1 MRTLWQDTR
10 YGMRMLGKS
19 PGFTA
24 IALITLA
31 VGIGANT
38 TMFSVS
44 DLLLIQPPRKV
55 KAREQLAVLAT
66 KDAPDYLDARFRYS
80 EYLTLRDNSSSAFSD
95 LMAEDI
101 GFTGLWSNLVHGDLA
116 RDVRTRY
123 VSANYFTGLGD
134 NLVRGR
140 GFLPE
145 EERRGSAPVVVLG
158 HNLWQRLGSDPKLI
172 GEYITLNGTPC
183 QVVGVAVEG
192 FSGVTFIGPELWLP
206 LGSYWTVVRFDP
218 TWNDRQKDL
227 RLDLVG
233 RLKPGATLSVAQT
246 QLNAL
251 IPQFKREY
259 PQRWS
264 QLSSINLR
272 APGRMQLHGD
282 IEAQLQE
289 WTVASGVLMAVSATI
304 LAIACLN
311 LANMLIVQGASRQR
325 EIATRLALG
334 GSRWCIIRQ
343 LLMESLLL
351 ALLGGVLGVLL
362 AVWGTRIMNIWV
374 VPYFSRTTAFRCAL
388 SLRVL
393 AGTLGLC
400 VITTLLFGLKPAL
413 RLSKSDIVG
422 QMKAS
427 GSRVLGSP
435 QRKRGAVSVTG
446 QIALTVTLVLIAMLL
461 THSALQIAKPEAR
474 FSLEDKL
481 VVQIDPDSAGYDPVR
496 PRQIGAALA
505 DHLASLPGVK
515 ALGTSAKVFYGGGG
529 PVVIGE
535 YPSESKRPLAR
546 EAAIAS
552 VGRDYFTA
560 MEIPLLQ
567 GRLFNQLDY
576 APDAE
581 VVTII
586 DESLARKLRPDGG
599 ALGCFVQWG
608 LYSKEEDGPY
618 RVVGIVAHLPNV
630 EDREVHAQVYEPHK
644 SDRLPPHLYL
654 HVANKGLVDGLRQRM
669 IAEIHTVDAQISVK
683 WVKTLAEIHDSQ
695 YSVKKAR
702 TEARLGLT
710 AGATALFLAALGIY
724 AIKGHMVVTRTSE
737 IGMRMALGATHGN
750 IIGMVLREGL
760 LLTTVGLTIGLAL
773 GLAVAKVAARF
784 LYGISPSDPVSI
796 VVTVA
801 LLGAAS
807 LLAGYLPARRAAK
820 VDPMVALRQE

>member
-1 MRTLWQDTR
+1 MTALWQDFR
-10 YGMRMLGKS
+10 FAGRMLSKS

-31 VGIGANT
+31 IGIGANT
-38 TMFSVS
+38 IMFSVS

-55 KAREQLAVLAT
+55 KAREQLAVLSIN
-66 KDAPDYLDARFRYS
+66 DDRYEYFRYS
-80 EYLTLRDNSSSAFSD
+80 EYLTLRDSGLAFSD

-101 GFTGLWSNLVHGDLA
+101 GATGLFSNLVHGDLA

-218 TWNDRQKDL
+218 AWNDRQKDL
-227 RLDLVG
+227 RLNLVG
-233 RLKPGATLSVAQT
+233 RLKPGATLAVAQT

-264 QLSSINLR
+264 QLSAINLR
-272 APGRMQLHGD
+272 TPGRMQLYGD
-282 IEAQLQE
+282 FEAQLQE
-289 WTVASGVLMAVSATI
+289 WAVASGVLMAVSATI

-343 LLMESLLL
+343 LLIQSLLL
-351 ALLGGVLGVLL
+351 ALVGGVLGVLL

-374 VPYFSRTTAFRCAL
+374 VPYFSRTTAFRCGL

-435 QRKRGAVSVTG
+435 QRKRDAVSVTG
-446 QIALTVTLVLIAMLL
+446 QIALTVALVLIAMLL
-461 THSALQIAKPEAR
+461 TRSALQIAKPEAR

-481 VVQIDPDSAGYDPVR
+481 VVEIDPDSAGYDPVR

-515 ALGTSAKVFYGGGG
+515 ALGTSAKVFYGGSG
-529 PVVIGE
+529 PIVIGE
-535 YPSESKRPLAR
+535 YQSESERPLAR
-546 EAAIAS
+546 EAAIAW

-581 VVTII
+581 AVTII

-630 EDREVHAQVYEPHK
+630 EDREVHAQVYTPEE

-654 HVANKGLVDGLRQRM
+654 HVANKGLVDGLRQCI
-669 IAEIHTVDAQISVK
+669 IAEIHTIDARISVK

-695 YSVKKAR
+695 YSVEKAR
-702 TEARLGLT
+702 KEARLGLT
-710 AGATALFLAALGIY
+710 AGATALFLAALGLY

-784 LYGISPSDPVSI
+784 LYGISPADPVSI

-820 VDPMVALRQE
+820 IDPMVALRQE

>member
-1 MRTLWQDTR
+1 VNALWQDIC
-10 YGMRMLGKS
+10 YGSRMLRKS

-24 IALITLA
+24 IALVTLA
-31 VGIGANT
+31 LGIGANT
-38 TMFSVS
+38 NMFSIS
-44 DLLLIQPPRKV
+44 DLLLMQPPRKV
-55 KAREQLAVLAT
+55 EAREQLAVLSVNN
-66 KDAPDYLDARFRYS
+66 DRYEYWRYS
-80 EYLTLRDNSSSAFSD
+80 EYFTLRDSGLAFSD

-101 GFTGLWSNLVHGDLA
+101 GATGLFSNLVHGDWA
-116 RDVRTRY
+116 REVRTRY

-158 HNLWQRLGSDPKLI
+158 HNLWQRLGSDPKLV

-183 QVVGVAVEG
+183 QVVGVAAEG

-218 TWNDRQKDL
+218 AWSDRVKDL

-264 QLSSINLR
+264 QLSSIKLR
-272 APGRMQLHGD
+272 TPGRMQLYGD
-282 IEAQLQE
+282 FEAQLQE
-289 WTVASGVLMAVSATI
+289 WAVASGVLLAVSATI

-334 GSRWCIIRQ
+334 ASRWCIIRQ
-343 LLMESLLL
+343 LLIQSLLL
-351 ALLGGVLGVLL
+351 ALGGGVLGVLL
-362 AVWGTRIMNIWV
+362 AVCGTRLMNLWV
-374 VPYFSRTTAFRCAL
+374 VPYFSRTIAFRCGL

-393 AGTLGLC
+393 AGTLSLC

-427 GSRVLGSP
+427 GSRVLGSL
-435 QRKRGAVSVTG
+435 QRRRGAVSVTG
-446 QIALTVTLVLIAMLL
+446 QIALTVALVLIAMLL
-461 THSALQIAKPEAR
+461 THSALQIVKPEAR
-474 FSLEDKL
+474 VSLEDKL

-496 PRQIGAALA
+496 PRQIGEALA

-515 ALGTSAKVFYGGGG
+515 ALGTSAKVFYGGSG
-529 PVVIGE
+529 PIVVGE
-535 YPSESKRPLAR
+535 YPSESERPLAR

-567 GRLFNQLDY
+567 GRLFNPLDY

-581 VVTII
+581 AVMII
-586 DESLARKLRPDGG
+586 DESLARKLRPDGS
-599 ALGCFVQWG
+599 ALGCLVQWG
-608 LYSKEEDGPY
+608 LYSKEEEGPY

-630 EDREVHAQVYEPHK
+630 EDREVHAQVYVPYK
-644 SDRLPPHLYL
+644 PDRLPPHLYL
-654 HVANKGLVDGLRQRM
+654 HVADKGSVDGLRQRI
-669 IAEIHTVDAQISVK
+669 IAETHIVDAQVSVK

-695 YSVKKAR
+695 YAVKKAR
-702 TEARLGLT
+702 VDARLGLM

-724 AIKGHMVVTRTSE
+724 AIKGHMVASRTSE
-737 IGMRMALGATHGN
+737 IGVRMALGATHGS
-750 IIGMVLREGL
+750 IMGMVLREGL
-760 LLTTVGLTIGLAL
+760 LLTMTGLIVGLAL
-773 GLAVAKVAARF
+773 GLAVAKAGARL
-784 LYGISPSDPVSI
+784 LYGVDPIDPVSI
-796 VVTVA
+796 VITVA
-801 LLGAAS
+801 LLGVAS

-820 VDPMVALRQE
+820 IDPMVALRCE